1 MALRRVSNPPNP
13 FISEAREWLECEPP
27 GAKLEVYEE
36 HAKSILSEN
45 DSPDIPFR
53 WSINPYRGCHHA
65 CAYCYARPTHEYLG
79 YGAGTDFD
87 TKIVAKVNAAELL
100 RKAFEKKSWQRE
112 SICFSGVT
120 DCYQPQEAVYKLT
133 RGCLEVCL
141 AHRNPASII
150 TKSYLV
156 IRDAE
161 LLAELNAVARAKV
174 FISVAFADDA
184 TARLIEPGAPPPSR
198 RFEAIRRLTDAGL
211 RVGVM
216 CAPIIP
222 GLNDTEIP
230 QLLRLAAEAGA
241 KSAGYT
247 ALRLPGSVAPVFLER
262 IKAAMPLRAQRVENR
277 IREMR
282 GGGLN
287 DPRFGSRMRGS
298 GNYWQGIR
306 QLFNLCAVKYGL
318 RSAHRKSG
326 SPQARRTITAEP
338 SADLFTTLPAPIDT
352 HPSAGR
358 TIQLRLFD
366 D

>member
-1 MALRRVSNPPNP
+1 MALRRVSNPQNP

-27 GAKLEVYEE
+27 DAKLEVYEE

-100 RKAFEKKSWQRE
+100 RKAFEKKRWQRE

-141 AHRNPASII
+141 AHRNPVSII
-150 TKSYLV
+150 TKGYLV
-156 IRDAE
+156 IRDTE
-161 LLAELNAVARAKV
+161 LLAELNRVARA
-174 FISVAFADDA
+174 SVYVSLAFADDA

-198 RFEAIRRLTDAGL
+198 RLEAIRRLTDAGL

-222 GLNDTEIP
+222 GLNDTEMP
-230 QLLRLAAEAGA
+230 ELLRLAAEAGA

-247 ALRLPGSVAPVFLER
+247 ALHLPGNAASVFIER
-262 IKAAMPLRAQRVENR
+262 IKAALPLRAERIENR

-282 GGGLN
+282 NGALN
-287 DPRFGSRMRGS
+287 DSRFGNRMRGE
-298 GNYWQGIR
+298 GNYWHGIR

-318 RSAHRKSG
+318 RSAHRKTG
-326 SPQARRTITAEP
+326 SPPARKTITREP
-338 SADLFTTLPAPIDT
+338 SADLFASLPAPIVKPT
-352 HPSAGR
+352 NAGR

-366 D
+366 E